1 MVFMLLF
8 LDSCCLSHLAHWTFS
23 RTREETEVETD
34 TCNNTTSL
42 GGTPLLNVLLTCS
55 LVFVTICAHLR
66 GFPWLLATHH
76 LIWTFPSVTGNLDL
90 YQLYSSHIYQIF
102 SVFLRIQSLLSP
114 LPTSCPDSSMMVG
127 TPNMLIAHYCP
138 MATNWLGWVMI
149 TMIHSRQSHT
159 LQICSPLVLWVQFP
173 ISNLWWYLL
182 FTAPTTVDIFYG
194 MLVLIMIP
202 FSPGTSHPF
211 TGSGG

>member
-34 TCNNTTSL
+34 TCNNTASL

-55 LVFVTICAHLR
+55 LVFVTISAHLR

-90 YQLYSSHIYQIF
+90 YQLYSSRIYQIF
-102 SVFLRIQSLLSP
+102 SVLLWIQFLLSP

-127 TPNMLIAHYCP
+127 TPNMLIAHYWP
-138 MATNWLGWVMI
+138 MATNWLGCVMI
-149 TMIHSRQSHT
+149 DLNI
-159 LQICSPLVLWVQFP
+159 LQCFRSSISSLRVLVHHFSETNLAKVTIPL
-173 ISNLWWYLL
+173 LL
-182 FTAPTTVDIFYG
+182 KTKDTYFF
-194 MLVLIMIP
+194 LIR
-202 FSPGTSHPF
+202 
-211 TGSGG
+211 